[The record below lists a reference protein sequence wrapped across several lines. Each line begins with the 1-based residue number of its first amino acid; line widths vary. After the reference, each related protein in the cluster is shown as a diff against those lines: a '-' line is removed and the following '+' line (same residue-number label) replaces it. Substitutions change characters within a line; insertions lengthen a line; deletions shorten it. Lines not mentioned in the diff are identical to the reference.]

1 MSVAGGAVAAL
12 VSYSGRLFHQNAK
25 VSAGQRGTH
34 RKMRRKYEKILLRF
48 YYDVDLFDPPGYE
61 QTEPTCMVD
70 VWYLWPCTP

>member
-1 MSVAGGAVAAL
+1 
-12 VSYSGRLFHQNAK
+12 
-25 VSAGQRGTH
+25 
-34 RKMRRKYEKILLRF
+34 MRREQGVLDVLVGYEKILLRL